1 MNSLL
6 NGVTVLDLTIN
17 VPGPFCSM
25 NLSDLGA
32 RVIKIE
38 PPGGDPLR
46 SEKEMWD
53 NLNRG
58 KESIVLNLKS
68 TKDKLYLSKLA
79 KIANIVIEGWRPGVA
94 KRLSADYETL
104 KKENNQLIYCSISGF
119 GQEGEWNKRA
129 GHDINYLAL
138 SGYLD
143 MQSKVEGKPWP
154 PTVLLSDL
162 SSGFYATISILAALN
177 KKCINNTGTY
187 IDLSMTESAMSL
199 LNIEMGRI
207 TSKTHMPNVTNIPHY
222 GVFQCSDDKWFSLGI
237 VHENH
242 FWDRFC
248 KIAEL
253 NNLIGMNFEER
264 LNKYDLINSLIKKK
278 FAQHTSEEWNDKLK
292 EQDIPGAMVVSL
304 DEAMNTK
311 ELNHR
316 KIFTN
321 INNTDFM
328 VMPLKFSSYDIG
340 PINGPPKPGEH
351 TNEIL
356 KQIKIK

>member
-6 NGVTVLDLTIN
+6 NGITVLELTIN

-46 SEKEMWD
+46 TEKEIWD

-58 KESIVLNLKS
+58 KESIVLDLKS
-68 TKDKLYLSKLA
+68 TNGKLHLGKLA
-79 KIANIVIEGWRPGVA
+79 KVADIVIEGWRPGVA
-94 KRLSADYETL
+94 TKLSADYETL
-104 KKENNQLIYCSISGF
+104 KKENDQLIYCSISGF
-119 GQEGEWNKRA
+119 GQEGEWNKRP

-154 PTVLLSDL
+154 PTILLSDL
-162 SSGFYATISILAALN
+162 SSGFYATIGILAALN
-177 KKCINNTGTY
+177 KRNTSKRGTY
-187 IDLSMTESAMSL
+187 IDLSMTESAISL
-199 LNIEMGRI
+199 LNIEIGRMN
-207 TSKTHMPNVTNIPHY
+207 SKSHMPNVTNIPHY
-222 GVFQCSDDKWFSLGI
+222 GIFQCSDNKWYSLGI

-248 KIAEL
+248 KIAGLEK
-253 NNLIGMNFEER
+253 LIGMNFDER
-264 LNKYDLINSLIKKK
+264 LNQYKLINELLKKT
-278 FAQHTSEEWNDKLK
+278 FALHPSDEWDKKLK
-292 EQDIPGAMVVSL
+292 ELDIPGAIVISL
-304 DEAMNTK
+304 EETLNTQ
-311 ELNHR
+311 ELNDR
-316 KIFTN
+316 KFLKK
-321 INNTDFM
+321 INDSYFM
-328 VMPLKFSSYDIG
+328 KMPFKYSSYDIG
-340 PINGPPKPGEH
+340 PYNPPPDLGEN

-356 KQIKIK
+356 NQIK